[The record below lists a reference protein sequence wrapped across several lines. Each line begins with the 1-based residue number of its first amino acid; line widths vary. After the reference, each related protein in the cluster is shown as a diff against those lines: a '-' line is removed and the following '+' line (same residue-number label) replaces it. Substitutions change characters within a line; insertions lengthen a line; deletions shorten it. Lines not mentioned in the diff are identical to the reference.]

1 MADLYPSLAQCAI
14 VATAFKI
21 LLFPAYKSTDFEV
34 HRNWLAITHSL
45 PVKEW
50 YYEKTSEWTLD
61 YPPFFAAFEWLLSQV
76 AQYADPAMLTVKN
89 LNYDSWQTIYFQ
101 RATVIISELVLV
113 FALNRFIKSAP
124 QSNKHLAHISSLSI
138 LLSPGLL
145 IIDHI
150 HFQYNGF
157 MYGVLI
163 LSIVLARKQSTLLYS
178 GITFAIL
185 LCMKHIHLYLSLA
198 YFVYLLRTYCLDPK
212 SVFRPRFGNI
222 FKLGLGVISVFAV
235 AFGPFIYWNQL
246 LQLKDRLFPFSRGL
260 CHAYWAPNIWAMYSF
275 VDRAL
280 ILLAPRL
287 GLSINEEALTSVTRG
302 LVGDTSFAVLP
313 EVTKEHTFALTFLF
327 QLLPLIKLWR
337 SPGDWDVFVGAIT
350 LCGYASFLF
359 GWHVHEKAVLLIII
373 PFSLIA
379 LRDRRYFSAFRS
391 LAIAGHVSLFPL
403 LFTAAE
409 FPIKTVYTVFWLVLF
424 LFVFEQ
430 VAPVPERPRIFPIVD
445 RFSLLYLAVAIPLII
460 YCSLLHQLI
469 FGLERYEFLPL
480 MFMSSYSA
488 LGVVWVIPETNEVFT
503 QYEPYLQR
511 MDFYKQRRFICEIT
525 GHSGL
530 TFFEALRSE
539 LEESREVNNTF
550 PDALKE
556 PILRRIQFSTVSR
569 VDNLVDEI
577 YEEFKQDFYPGEPVL
592 ILLDD
597 NTRLHGMIRDKANFA
612 EQLHPDGTVK
622 SPAYAT
628 YLVKVLDR
636 PNEEALLDQEH
647 ITRDRKTFT
656 KQMLRAFIKNN
667 VTRESWNGAPWLVKP
682 SIAEEYRIPT
692 EVPKHLQYG
701 AKVAEKKAMKKADQE
716 GFFGFFASQQLPELK
731 PAVKG
736 QKSKL
741 SQQDLARSKE
751 AQFLEYQR
759 SLNGNPSFVVSS
771 KTTGAARSS
780 KSQDTEKKSQTATA
794 VIVKTETPRPP
805 SPPPIK
811 YPIEDL
817 DIAPDREKKK
827 QRPTLTFLKVDE
839 TDSPDD
845 EDLLHDDIDM
855 KSVGLLLETWNTL
868 NVYCEVFQ
876 LDSFTFDDFLQA
888 MRFSS
893 EDVDCELFV
902 EVHCAVLKKLVNSE
916 KDENGAVQISL
927 PDLPADDSESDEEDQ
942 EEEVE
947 ETPEPEPVVTRMTTR
962 SSLAKAEA
970 ENLKAQANRS
980 RSNSVEVK
988 IHRAAE
994 MFGDYGWIDRLRK
1007 RDFRNGGWELVMVG
1021 LLHQLSARPRMEKVC
1036 NDILKHLAPLDAEP
1050 TQDTAQRQYATLDIN
1065 LRVKALQIICM
1076 LSLDTKAIRNYLEE
1090 CSNQMTEFRKEK
1102 IEYQK
1107 ARKAGLEELRRLHQ
1121 ERKALQP
1128 EPEKSPSPAPELE
1141 ALEDSKMTGVD
1152 VESDQVADTEEE
1164 EEVPQRSLRGGLDR
1178 VLERKRKHEEE
1189 QKRKEQLAKQPKG
1202 TKQYQRVL
1210 KKIDEQKANIEKLE
1224 EKIDVVDNDLREADC
1239 PRTRCLGKDRFCN
1252 RYWWFERNAMPYGG
1266 MPNSSTAEAQ
1276 FANGRLW
1283 VQGPDEMERVG
1294 FIDVPE
1300 DQKKQY
1306 QKEFHT
1312 TPADRKKAEEGPTR
1326 LSNADEWGYY
1336 DDPDAVDKLIDW
1348 LDPRGNR
1355 ELRLRKELLLHRDN
1369 IVKYMRFRAEYLAQ
1383 TAERADSEEM
1393 PTKRMTT
1400 RNKTYVDDHKHRCLS
1415 WHNTTAMSENGHL
1428 HIDASRPTK
1437 RAKRATD
1444 DPKEIKAVN
1453 RQGKPL
1459 TRQGSRYHF

>member
-1 MADLYPSLAQCAI
+1 M
-14 VATAFKI
+14 
-21 LLFPAYKSTDFEV
+21 
-34 HRNWLAITHSL
+34 
-45 PVKEW
+45 
-50 YYEKTSEWTLD
+50 
-61 YPPFFAAFEWLLSQV
+61 
-76 AQYADPAMLTVKN
+76 
-89 LNYDSWQTIYFQ
+89 
-101 RATVIISELVLV
+101 
-113 FALNRFIKSAP
+113 
-124 QSNKHLAHISSLSI
+124 
-138 LLSPGLL
+138 
-145 IIDHI
+145 
-150 HFQYNGF
+150 
-157 MYGVLI
+157 
-163 LSIVLARKQSTLLYS
+163 
-178 GITFAIL
+178 
-185 LCMKHIHLYLSLA
+185 
-198 YFVYLLRTYCLDPK
+198 
-212 SVFRPRFGNI
+212 
-222 FKLGLGVISVFAV
+222 
-235 AFGPFIYWNQL
+235 
-246 LQLKDRLFPFSRGL
+246 
-260 CHAYWAPNIWAMYSF
+260 
-275 VDRAL
+275 
-280 ILLAPRL
+280 
-287 GLSINEEALTSVTRG
+287 
-302 LVGDTSFAVLP
+302 
-313 EVTKEHTFALTFLF
+313 
-327 QLLPLIKLWR
+327 
-337 SPGDWDVFVGAIT
+337 
-350 LCGYASFLF
+350 
-359 GWHVHEKAVLLIII
+359 
-373 PFSLIA
+373 
-379 LRDRRYFSAFRS
+379 
-391 LAIAGHVSLFPL
+391 
-403 LFTAAE
+403 
-409 FPIKTVYTVFWLVLF
+409 VLF
-424 LFVFEQ
+424 KRK
-430 VAPVPERPRIFPIVD
+430 PVQYLPRPVIED
-445 RFSLLYLAVAIPLII
+445 D
-460 YCSLLHQLI
+460 
-469 FGLERYEFLPL
+469 
-480 MFMSSYSA
+480 SSE
-488 LGVVWVIPETNEVFT
+488 VWVIPETNEVFT

-612 EQLHPDGTVK
+612 EQLYPDGTVK

-667 VTRESWNGAPWLVKP
+667 VTRESWNGAPWLVKS

-736 QKSKL
+736 QKSKP

-759 SLNGNPSFVVSS
+759 SLNGNPTFVVSN

-780 KSQDTEKKSQTATA
+780 KSQETDKKSQTATA
-794 VIVKTETPRPP
+794 VVVKTETPRPP

-827 QRPTLTFLKVDE
+827 QRPALKFLKVNE
-839 TDSPDD
+839 SDSPDD
-845 EDLLHDDIDM
+845 EDLLHDNIDM

-893 EDVDCELFV
+893 EEVDCELFV
-902 EVHCAVLKKLVNSE
+902 EMHCAVLKKLVNSE

-927 PDLPADDSESDEEDQ
+927 PDLPVEESDSDEED
-942 EEEVE
+942 EEEE
-947 ETPEPEPVVTRMTTR
+947 EEESPEPEPVVTRMTTR

-970 ENLKAQANRS
+970 ETLKAQANRS

-1050 TQDTAQRQYATLDIN
+1050 TQDTVQHQYATLDIN
-1065 LRVKALQIICM
+1065 LRAEALQIICM
-1076 LSLDTKAIRNYLEE
+1076 LSLETKAIRNYLEE

-1152 VESDQVADTEEE
+1152 GESDQVADSEEE
-1164 EEVPQRSLRGGLDR
+1164 EEAPQRSLRGGLDR
-1178 VLERKRKHEEE
+1178 VLERKRKQEEE

-1210 KKIDEQKANIEKLE
+1210 KKIDDQKANIEKLE

-1276 FANGRLW
+1276 FANARLW

-1294 FIDVPE
+1294 FIDVPD

-1348 LDPRGNR
+1348 LDSRGNR
-1355 ELRLRKELLLHRDN
+1355 ELRLRKELLLQRDH
-1369 IVKYMRFRAEYLAQ
+1369 IVKYMKFRMEYLAQ
-1383 TAERADSEEM
+1383 TAERAESEEM

-1428 HIDASRPTK
+1428 HVDASRPTK
-1437 RAKRATD
+1437 RVKRATD